1 MLKKLSNY
9 IGQYKKDSIL
19 TPIFIGL
26 EVLMEVIIPLLMA
39 KIVDNGVEKGN
50 MKLVT
55 LIGIVM
61 LIMAFISLTFGA
73 LAGKTGASASTCTC
87 FSC

>member
-73 LAGKTGASASTCTC
+73 LAGKTGAS
-87 FSC
+87 